1 MNDGDVELATRILY
15 GGHDHPY
22 YIYTTGWRTD
32 SAGVRALHYLCH
44 SINSIGYR
52 AFLVVPDSFSPES
65 AINVKLNTPV
75 LTKSLA
81 RMHRKEAV
89 NPIVI
94 YSETIPG
101 NPLKSEFTIRY
112 LMNFAGALGGTL
124 EFSKKDM
131 IVSYSKSIA
140 EDFYEASGRTVD
152 FELFLPAI
160 DYREITFNQE
170 PREDFYLLYA
180 AKFRN
185 FVGKPIEIPSIK
197 VKEIRRDSPMAETR
211 PELLHLL
218 GKCKG
223 VFSLENSSIIT
234 EAVLSGT
241 PAYFVENSFLS
252 KPIAEHE
259 LGWGGVGWNFSLE
272 GEERAFATVK
282 EGRDRYIQNVESYPR
297 NLLRFIENSQSHF
310 NGRSLN
316 LNKEFPGQFK
326 LFFLHKFSMSKQT
339 LRKLGFKR
347 FIRTTIRFI
356 SRRLPKVVNRGRNL
370 D

>member
-1 MNDGDVELATRILY
+1 MNDEDVELATRILY

-32 SAGVRALHYLCH
+32 AAGVRALHYLCH

-52 AFLVVPDSFSPES
+52 AFLVIPDTFSPGS

-81 RMHRKEAV
+81 RMHRKCGENA
-89 NPIVI
+89 IVI

-101 NPLKSEFTIRY
+101 NPLKSEFAIRY

-124 EFSKKDM
+124 EFSKEDM

-140 EDFYEASGRTVD
+140 EDFHDATGRRVD

-160 DYREITFNQE
+160 DYREIVFNRDT
-170 PREDFYLLYA
+170 REDFYLLYA

-185 FVGKPIEIPSIK
+185 FVGKPNELPSIK
-197 VKEIRRDSPMAETR
+197 VKEIRRDSPMAESR
-211 PELLHLL
+211 SELLHLL
-218 GKCKG
+218 GKCRG
-223 VFSLENSSIIT
+223 VLSLENSSIIT

-272 GEERAFATVK
+272 AEEKAFATVE
-282 EGRDRYIQNVESYPR
+282 EGRDRYMQNVESFPR
-297 NLLRFIENSQSHF
+297 NLLKFIEYSQKHF
-310 NGRSLN
+310 NSRSLN
-316 LNKEFPGQFK
+316 LNEEFPSQLR
-326 LFFLHKFSMSKQT
+326 LFILHKFSMSKQT
-339 LRKLGFKR
+339 FRNLGLKGL
-347 FIRTTIRFI
+347 IRTSIRFI
-356 SRRLPKVVNRGRNL
+356 SRRLPKVVNRRRNL